1 MSANICFLVSE
12 KQKYIFP
19 FVYRKL
25 SYFYAMN
32 YLFRLLLLLIILSGC
47 ANEPTLS
54 FSPEAFTETQLE
66 ICKTEACSSIAINY
80 PKANGDPFI
89 SEKINNVISNY
100 IIQGLFLGDDSAPS
114 AKTIE
119 QAAKDFILAYR
130 DHQPDMPTDLD
141 FGGYEA
147 EISVRES
154 YENEQ
159 IVSLECTLFLFT
171 GGAHG
176 YGGTSY
182 LNFDLATGALIE
194 NVNLFVNYPEF
205 EAYAETK
212 FKEAQGIPKND
223 NINASGFWF
232 ENDTFYLSETIGFDQ
247 ENLLIIYNSYEISS
261 YAAGPIVLE
270 IPLTEVAPFLD
281 PTLL

>member
-1 MSANICFLVSE
+1 
-12 KQKYIFP
+12 
-19 FVYRKL
+19 
-25 SYFYAMN
+25 
-32 YLFRLLLLLIILSGC
+32 
-47 ANEPTLS
+47 
-54 FSPEAFTETQLE
+54 
-66 ICKTEACSSIAINY
+66 
-80 PKANGDPFI
+80 
-89 SEKINNVISNY
+89 
-100 IIQGLFLGDDSAPS
+100 
-114 AKTIE
+114 
-119 QAAKDFILAYR
+119 
-130 DHQPDMPTDLD
+130 
-141 FGGYEA
+141 
-147 EISVRES
+147 
-154 YENEQ
+154 
-159 IVSLECTLFLFT
+159 VSLECTLFLFT